1 MHEVKEDEEIH
12 IYIDVDTNVV
22 LLTIKMHKCY
32 TSKPNVTGVGKGET
46 TTMESYVNHV
56 RRNDGVSMVVEEGA
70 TIVNVGSSSEGACV
84 GMSVDEWIDNLQ
96 EDACFGQTLDDAL
109 DLENEWELSSDGE
122 DVDVKESENSD
133 SSDENDDDENGSDG
147 NKQKNKIIYPT
158 NGFKCKTFKASAN
171 GSIKFTKCKIFTN
184 ITQFINV
191 LREYKVKYKYH
202 MKRYIN

>member
-1 MHEVKEDEEIH
+1 
-12 IYIDVDTNVV
+12 
-22 LLTIKMHKCY
+22 
-32 TSKPNVTGVGKGET
+32 
-46 TTMESYVNHV
+46 
-56 RRNDGVSMVVEEGA
+56 
-70 TIVNVGSSSEGACV
+70 
-84 GMSVDEWIDNLQ
+84 LQ